1 MVFLDCKRKFPWN
14 TTHGYPGLLR
24 VDIHQPMFTVGLT
37 ENDITELQQRTY
49 DLIRTELFND
59 PQQQA
64 LQAID
69 VWKKATKTA

>member
-1 MVFLDCKRKFPWN
+1 
-14 TTHGYPGLLR
+14 
-24 VDIHQPMFTVGLT
+24 MFTVGLT